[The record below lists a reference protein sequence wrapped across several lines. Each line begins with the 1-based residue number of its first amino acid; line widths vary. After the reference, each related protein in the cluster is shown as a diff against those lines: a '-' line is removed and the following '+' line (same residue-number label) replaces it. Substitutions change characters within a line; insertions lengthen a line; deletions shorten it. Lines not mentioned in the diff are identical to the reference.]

1 MATSFYQVKN
11 NAKTTIT
18 NNPLTAGGLSIT
30 LASSTGSKFPTT
42 GNTWLGTIWDAV
54 TYSDPSDDPNM
65 EIVLIDS
72 RSTDTLTVNASGR
85 GFAGTT
91 GVSHATGSAFRLLF
105 TKEHADQWSTAINTL
120 EARPDVGT
128 YTPWTDWTPTLT
140 NITKGSGTIAARYT
154 QIGKIVHYYL
164 KVTLAA
170 DSSVSSGPRFSLP
183 VATSSS
189 FSGLL
194 GYARLVEAGVA
205 TREGRASFVDVNTAE
220 IYAFDASATYLTAVA
235 VSATIPF
242 VWGTADLFIVHGS
255 YEAA

>member
-1 MATSFYQVKN
+1 MATLFYQTKN

-105 TKEHADQWSTAINTL
+105 LKEHADQWSTAINAL
-120 EARPDVGT
+120 ETARANDVA
-128 YTPWTDWTPTLT
+128 WTAWTPTLNCLGSMT
-140 NITKGSGTIAARYT
+140 IGSTTVTKARYYQSGKT
-154 QIGKIVHYYL
+154 VFFQVAFFGSTGGSASAGIGF
-164 KVTLAA
+164 TM
-170 DSSVSSGPRFSLP
+170 P
-183 VATSSS
+183 VAFADGGTTDTNTC
-189 FSGLL
+189 SGLVYITGASTL
-194 GYARLVEAGVA
+194 IGAVGRTAGSNVMYVYRGDNTNYTTGAEWRVDMSGFYEVA
-205 TREGRASFVDVNTAE
+205 
-220 IYAFDASATYLTAVA
+220 
-235 VSATIPF
+235 
-242 VWGTADLFIVHGS
+242 
-255 YEAA
+255 

>member
-18 NNPLTAGGLSIT
+18 NNPLSAGGLSIT

-120 EARPDVGT
+120 EAASVGT
-128 YTPWTDWTPTLT
+128 YTATTTWSPIITPEAGMTWSLT
-140 NITKGSGTIAARYT
+140 STRNAVYV
-154 QIGKIVHYYL
+154 QIGKLVMYSFGVIGTMGGVAKPSVTFVPPITPAAGWL
-164 KVTLAA
+164 SSGGQWIMKAGVVDNLGGFAPAKVIDAGSATSFYIYRDDLGNFTNLGSSYIITASGWYLAA
-170 DSSVSSGPRFSLP
+170 
-183 VATSSS
+183 
-189 FSGLL
+189 
-194 GYARLVEAGVA
+194 
-205 TREGRASFVDVNTAE
+205 
-220 IYAFDASATYLTAVA
+220 
-235 VSATIPF
+235 
-242 VWGTADLFIVHGS
+242 
-255 YEAA
+255 